1 MITQTLNSGREIKY
15 SPYFSA
21 VPLKIRDKWIDA
33 LRSGQYKQGHHV
45 LRSASNNYCCLGV
58 LCEVEGLTCKL
69 VRNYFYNFA
78 GHVSD
83 ISYLGDYNIA
93 TNGRLPTAVSYIDG
107 STLTSCAALAHLNDE
122 GFTFD
127 EIAEIISIFFYQT
140 N

>member
-33 LRSGQYKQGHHV
+33 LRSGQYKQGHRV
-45 LRSASNNYCCLGV
+45 LRSAGDNYCCLGV
-58 LCEVEGLTCKL
+58 LCEVERLTCKL
-69 VRNYFYNFA
+69 VRNYFYDFA

-83 ISYLGDYNIA
+83 INYLGYSNIDA
-93 TNGRLPTAVSYIDG
+93 SGKLPTAVSYIDG
-107 STLTSCAALAHLNDE
+107 STETQSSALADLNDE